1 MSNNNPESPQKK
13 LSHSLMTTVNTME
26 NKSTVGTSF
35 QYLIC
40 CAEYL
45 SLLFFNKVYK
55 YCNEKWYP

>member
-35 QYLIC
+35 QYCIDPLI
-40 CAEYL
+40 
-45 SLLFFNKVYK
+45 FGQNRVKI
-55 YCNEKWYP
+55 